1 MAFLLIC
8 FHFVAQVFS
17 ETLPALPQDVLFDN
31 WQVTWTSASEES
43 TVSYTVRYSSFDSDL
58 WKDVPTCKQINFTSC
73 KVTSIKAEAEH
84 GCVML
89 GVQAERRGLTSD
101 LVRACSRQGT
111 PCSPE
116 VRLSARPGFF
126 TVYLSRKNG
135 IALEGDHIKHRIYF
149 GKEGEHLEIYEDAV
163 SSVSINNLKEGE
175 RYCAKVQYTYFDHPV
190 GLSSCTQCEVIPQ
203 SMASAVLSPP
213 RNVRLT
219 SMNMN
224 LVLRWDSPE
233 GVTGDIFYTTE
244 CNTSVRIC
252 HVGCVNISTLECDFS
267 SLNTF
272 LSVYGRY
279 KARVRAQRGEN
290 HSSWVESKPITLE
303 SDTMIG
309 SPNVSLISNGATI
322 GISVKDPTFAIS
334 DLRSVYGTATYNI
347 TYWKDGQNEKAKHI
361 SSALQNQIFLND
373 LDPGTKYCV
382 QVQISAE
389 GNTKPS
395 NPSST
400 VCESTTNAEATWVPA
415 VATFLVMTMAITLV
429 VIAVFYRRRISH
441 FLCPK
446 DKLPENLLAASSL
459 PLSWATHNHDQLE
472 EIYNSV
478 NVIAEKR
485 SVEEL

>member
-244 CNTSVRIC
+244 C
-252 HVGCVNISTLECDFS
+252 
-267 SLNTF
+267 
-272 LSVYGRY
+272 
-279 KARVRAQRGEN
+279 
-290 HSSWVESKPITLE
+290 
-303 SDTMIG
+303 
-309 SPNVSLISNGATI
+309 
-322 GISVKDPTFAIS
+322 
-334 DLRSVYGTATYNI
+334 
-347 TYWKDGQNEKAKHI
+347 KDGSM
-361 SSALQNQIFLND
+361 SS
-373 LDPGTKYCV
+373 GVTGK
-382 QVQISAE
+382 E
-389 GNTKPS
+389 HT
-395 NPSST
+395 
-400 VCESTTNAEATWVPA
+400 AEATWVPA